1 VWPAGAIAGCLRQ
14 HGGAFAAE
22 GVPKRPGIRSAWP
35 AVGRIMA
42 AGCKS
47 LIAAHTE
54 CYLFCGSGRPH
65 GVAPRGETRRASSL
79 AATPA
84 IDVGLAQGKKVR
96 LKGEFSLHEH
106 HHRHDERAEARA

>member
-1 VWPAGAIAGCLRQ
+1 LQVACVNMAAPSPPKAGQNVQGFEEPGRAAGLI
-14 HGGAFAAE
+14 
-22 GVPKRPGIRSAWP
+22 V
-35 AVGRIMA
+35 A

-54 CYLFCGSGRPH
+54 CYLFCGNGRPH
-65 GVAPRGETRRASSL
+65 GVAPCGETRRASSL